1 MKRFW
6 YMALCVIL
14 LLGACSV
21 PPETSTAPPPPESS
35 SVPSSTSSSQ
45 PELNYFVEKVEDNG
59 IEDREAVDA
68 LYWYLYEN
76 LTPSQYLGVAVS
88 HSALYPIETYL
99 VYFSGPDK
107 APAEKLLETYT
118 GSWAPVYF
126 EVSHFTQAE
135 MMRAETDAKYFLKMH
150 PEIVNALV
158 IREDLEDSILL
169 LARKPSDDLEK
180 FVENYPLKDIFWIS
194 VEDPDLLNPD

>member
-1 MKRFW
+1 MKKGF
-6 YMALCVIL
+6 LVSICLTL
-14 LLGACSV
+14 LLIFVGCFSPQSDV
-21 PPETSTAPPPPESS
+21 PATTPESD
-35 SVPSSTSSSQ
+35 SVSPPLVSQ
-45 PELNYFVEKVEDNG
+45 SERDFFVAEIRDNG

-76 LTPSQYLGVAVS
+76 LTPSQYLGVDVF

-107 APAEKLLETYT
+107 VPAEKLLETYT
-118 GSWAPVYF
+118 GPWAPVYF

-135 MMRAETDAKYFLKMH
+135 LMRAEADAKYFLKMH